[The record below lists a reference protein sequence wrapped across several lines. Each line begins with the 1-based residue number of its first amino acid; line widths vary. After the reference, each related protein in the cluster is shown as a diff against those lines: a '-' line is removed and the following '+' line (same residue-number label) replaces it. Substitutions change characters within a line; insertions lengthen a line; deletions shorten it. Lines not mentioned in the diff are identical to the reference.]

1 MVRKCAFPG
10 CPNREKLTSKRKG
23 ALTLPQNERLTF
35 HRFPSNDRERLN
47 LWLLAV
53 QRDSGPPVSRST
65 PYRSS
70 STSNFS
76 NVLNLLSWITMKM

>member
-10 CPNREKLTSKRKG
+10 CPNREKLTNKRKG
-23 ALTLPQNERLTF
+23 ALTLPQNEWLTF

-53 QRDSGPPVSRST
+53 QRDVR
-65 PYRSS
+65 RRA
-70 STSNFS
+70 FR
-76 NVLNLLSWITMKM
+76 